1 MRYFHGFSEYK
12 SGKLDMGKRFGKKQ
26 LIYLKC
32 PGLIAIKP
40 KGFNLIQKPWENDHF
55 LIFFGVICLS
65 PFSLCG

>member
-1 MRYFHGFSEYK
+1 
-12 SGKLDMGKRFGKKQ
+12 MGKRFGKKQ